1 MKFIDG
7 AITGKNDT
15 FRYIFGVVL
24 IMFAYIIGSSFLFI
38 DIAINFSTDTFPES
52 EIGIIQLIGKNRF
65 LTLVMIP
72 FILVFVSLYFVITK
86 IHIRK
91 FQQLITGRLSIDYK
105 RIALSFTIIF
115 LLQTI
120 LLGIQVYFNPSIVWQ
135 FDLMKFLP
143 LFLIAVLLIPIQTTC
158 EELLF
163 RGYIMQGLKLRTKN
177 NLVAILVSGIMFG
190 IVHIGNPEIE
200 VIGYHIIIYY
210 IAVGIFLGLISYY
223 DNGME
228 LAIGYHAANNL
239 FAALMITTNWQVF
252 QTDALFIDNTPP
264 QVGWETVVGI
274 FVILPFL
281 FFFFKR
287 KYNWGS
293 LSFKND

>member
-105 RIALSFTIIF
+105 RIALSFTIFF

>member
-24 IMFAYIIGSSFLFI
+24 IMFAYIIGSSFLFV

-115 LLQTI
+115 LLQSI

-143 LFLIAVLLIPIQTTC
+143 LFLIALLLIPIQTTC

-274 FVILPFL
+274 FIILPFL